1 MEKFEKDLFNI
12 VNSIKFS
19 NHKNDFQQK
28 LDADIACLKQSK
40 NIFVFADKTS
50 NIYQISTEQHK
61 KILGDKVNKTYKKT
75 PPKLQISI
83 NLEAKHIATKIKLR
97 NCIEK
102 PAETPA

>member
-28 LDADIACLKQSK
+28 LDADIAYLKQSK

-50 NIYQISTEQHK
+50 NIY
-61 KILGDKVNKTYKKT
+61 
-75 PPKLQISI
+75 
-83 NLEAKHIATKIKLR
+83 
-97 NCIEK
+97 
-102 PAETPA
+102 